1 MRKSKKC
8 LELQRGQVILKANG
22 KDNYKKEVEESVNIK
37 QTTNRQKKI
46 MRKNQYR
53 EPRKNHEYY

>member
-37 QTTNRQKKI
+37 QTTNR
-46 MRKNQYR
+46 
-53 EPRKNHEYY
+53 